1 MALPLLI
8 FGIAL
13 ITGSALV
20 YFWTQ
25 ILSFVRSHIMPWVH
39 ENFPEFAEKAEL
51 AFEAIDKKVVQVK
64 RAIKEAWRQLRRKLL
79 KVLMSY
85 EQNTSGW
92 VRNIISW
99 CIKKLEDKEK
109 IIKRTEVVEVNY
121 EDLPDD
127 VRAAWLRGEAQTEQD
142 VTAARDEQLLS
153 MEVS

>member
-8 FGIAL
+8 FGLVL
-13 ITGSALV
+13 ITGSAIA

-25 ILSFVRSHIMPWVH
+25 ILSFVRSHIMPWLH

-79 KVLMSY
+79 KVLVGY

-92 VRNIISW
+92 ARNVISW
-99 CIKKLEDKEK
+99 CIKKLEDKEV
-109 IIKRTEVVEVNY
+109 IIKRTETTEVNY
-121 EDLPDD
+121 DDLPDD
-127 VRAAWLRGEAQTEQD
+127 VRAAWFRREAQQEQD